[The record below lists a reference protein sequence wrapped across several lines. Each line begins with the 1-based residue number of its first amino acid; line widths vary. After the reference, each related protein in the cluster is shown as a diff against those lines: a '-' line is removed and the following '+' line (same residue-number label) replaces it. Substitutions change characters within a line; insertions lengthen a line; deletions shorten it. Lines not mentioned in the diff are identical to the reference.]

1 MSSNPSFLPS
11 LANYLWT
18 AVRRLRQLGW
28 VYILSVACLWI
39 GLTVAVL
46 AGTYGRQELSYDA
59 FHPSAESLYRLEYS
73 PISGV
78 MSEVNVQV
86 NEGLASAVGRLDGV
100 SHVTSIRQDVFKIR
114 GHSRWYSVIFVD
126 SSFAKM
132 FDFGVT
138 AEEFGSSSQ
147 ASWMFVTQRM
157 SEDLQIGPDDTR
169 GSFGVVKEDRGWTG
183 LQDNQSEVEIAVR
196 RIIPDPPPNSSI
208 HFDAIASR
216 NLLEDLGVYGQRSS
230 YVKIPKREDF
240 EGVYRQIQALKG
252 PFLRASGYPEQAE
265 IILRP
270 VKDQHFATGGKFHQL
285 GDQRGG
291 DWMEFGALMS
301 VSVVLLVTC
310 CVSYGTLG
318 SVAILVRLKELGV
331 RRVLGASRR
340 HLQMQF
346 FTEALVLTVVAA
358 GGAIVTCFSLAPMI
372 AANIGKKIW
381 PFSQPTLDLGLF
393 LLVTIVLALA
403 SGFYPASVA
412 ARVRLGMTF
421 SSGTIGSR
429 ILVAVQCGLSVFVLS
444 WMRVSNDQM
453 EYLQKKDLGFAGQ
466 DLIAVSLGQLPRK
479 AFMELS
485 KVLVNQPGISSVSAS
500 DHCPGVSYGFGAWK
514 RPEMDIKFDGLRG
527 ESGLELTMGL
537 TLVDG
542 RWLDAERDSPSGSV
556 VVNQA
561 FAKAAGVGV
570 GSKLTG
576 LDSFGSFGL
585 YDPKVVGIVRD
596 FHNGAVAWEIDPTV
610 LALQRPGM
618 GSKYLIVRA
627 KPGQKSDV
635 VRILRQIWDQML
647 PDQQFY
653 SISVSDR
660 LAYPLE
666 QSREWVKL
674 FDKIALMTCLLAIA
688 SLLGIVATERI
699 RRSREVSIRRAIG
712 ASIIR
717 VAISQLL
724 WYAKPAAVGALLAV
738 LVAVPALNFWLGH
751 FPYHIFLTY
760 DHFLWPTVGIML
772 AISVCVGW
780 QVVQVCRVCPAE
792 ILKV

>member
-1 MSSNPSFLPS
+1 MSSNPSFLPP

-59 FHPSAESLYRLEYS
+59 FHPSAESLYRLEYFFLNQN
-73 PISGV
+73 
-78 MSEVNVQV
+78 MSKAVLVQV
-86 NEGLASAVGRLDGV
+86 EEGLASAVGRLDGV
-100 SHVTSIRQDVFKIR
+100 SHVTSIRKDVFKVR

-126 SSFAKM
+126 SSFARM

-147 ASWMFVTQRM
+147 ANWMFVTQRM
-157 SEDLQIGPDDTR
+157 SEDLQIGPDDPR
-169 GSFGVVKEDRGWTG
+169 GSFWVVKEDRGWTG
-183 LQDNQSEVEIAVR
+183 LQDNQSDIEIAVR

-208 HFDAIASR
+208 RFDAIASR
-216 NLLEDLGVYGQRSS
+216 NLLEDLGVYGKRSS

-252 PFLRASGYPEQAE
+252 PFSMGYPPEQTE
-265 IILRP
+265 IVLRP
-270 VKDQHFATGGKFHQL
+270 VKDQHFATGGKFHLL

-291 DWMEFGALMS
+291 DWMEFGALML

-318 SVAILVRLKELGV
+318 SAAILVRLKELGV

-340 HLQMQF
+340 HLQTQF
-346 FTEALVLTVVAA
+346 FMEALVLTVVAA
-358 GGAIVTCFSLAPMI
+358 GGALVTCFSLAPMI

-412 ARVRLGMTF
+412 ARVRLGMIF
-421 SSGTIGSR
+421 SSGTIGSKV
-429 ILVAVQCGLSVFVLS
+429 LVAVQCGLSVFVLS

-453 EYLQKKDLGFAGQ
+453 AYLQEKDLGFAGQ
-466 DLIAVSLGQLPRK
+466 DLIAVHLGRLPKK
-479 AFMELS
+479 ASVELS
-485 KVLVNQPGISSVSAS
+485 KALVDQPSISSVSAS
-500 DHCPGVSYGFGAWK
+500 DHCPGASYGYGAWK

-527 ESGLELTMGL
+527 ESGLGLTMGL

-542 RWLDAERDSPSGSV
+542 RWLDAEKDSPSGSV
-556 VVNQA
+556 VINQA
-561 FAKAAGVGV
+561 FAKAAGVGM

-576 LDSFGSFGL
+576 LDSFGL
-585 YDPKVVGIVRD
+585 YAPKVVGIVRD
-596 FHNGAVAWEIDPTV
+596 FHNNAVTWEIDPTV
-610 LALQRPGM
+610 IALQRPGM
-618 GSKYLIVRA
+618 GSKFLIVRA
-627 KPGQKSDV
+627 KSGQKSDAG
-635 VRILRQIWDQML
+635 RTLRQIWDQML
-647 PDQQFY
+647 PDQQFH
-653 SISVSDR
+653 SISVSDY
-660 LAYPLE
+660 LATPLE
-666 QSREWVKL
+666 QPGEWVKL

-688 SLLGIVATERI
+688 SLLGIVAAERI

-712 ASIIR
+712 ASITR